1 MEWELG
7 IKQNE
12 KSAGPFFFLGGGGG
26 GGLEDTLDINY
37 FRAKQM
43 KQSSIKLRESL

>member
-12 KSAGPFFFLGGGGG
+12 KSAGPFFFLGR

>member
-12 KSAGPFFFLGGGGG
+12 KSAGPFFW

>member
-12 KSAGPFFFLGGGGG
+12 KSAGPFFFFGGE

>member
-12 KSAGPFFFLGGGGG
+12 KSAGPFFWGG

>member
-1 MEWELG
+1 MEWGLG

-12 KSAGPFFFLGGGGG
+12 KSAGPFFGGV
-26 GGLEDTLDINY
+26 LEDTLDINY